1 MNNSFVFFG
10 TPYVARDT
18 LAYLLEHGYTPQL
31 VVTSPDAPRGR
42 GMVLTPCETKVL
54 AQEHNLPVFS
64 PEKLNEEARE
74 HIRSFNAEY
83 AIVVAYGKIFPRS
96 FFELFPKGMLNVHY
110 SLLPKLRG
118 ASPVETAL
126 LMGDTTTGVTVQK
139 MVHEMD
145 AGDIVAQTSVPIE
158 ETETTREL
166 RRRLVGIGAE
176 LLVRTLPSYLNS
188 TASLTAQ
195 HPDDATFCHKLEK
208 KDGEVTLG
216 ENDEKN
222 WRTYRAFTEAGG
234 TYFFTERNG
243 ICVRVKIISAKFT
256 NGVFTPLRVIPEG
269 KKEMDYAD
277 FVK

>member
-1 MNNSFVFFG
+1 MNNSFVYFG

-54 AQEHNLPVFS
+54 AEEHGVPTFS

-74 HIRSFNAEY
+74 HIRSYGAKY

-96 FFELFPKGMLNVHY
+96 FFEVFPKGMLNVHY

-126 LMGDTTTGVTVQK
+126 LLGDTVTGVSIQK
-139 MVHEMD
+139 MVYEMD
-145 AGDIVAQTSVPIE
+145 AGDILAQETVAIE
-158 ETETTREL
+158 ATETTKEL
-166 RRRLVGIGAE
+166 RRRLVEIGAR
-176 LLVRTLPSYLNS
+176 LLRDSLPTFLDGSATLTPQDES
-188 TASLTAQ
+188 Q
-195 HPDDATFCHKLEK
+195 ATFCHKLEK
-208 KDGEVTLG
+208 KEGELVLSQ
-216 ENDEKN
+216 NDEKN

-243 ICVRVKIISAKFT
+243 VRMRVKIVSAKFEK
-256 NGVFTPLRVIPEG
+256 GVFTPVRVVPEG
-269 KKEMDYAD
+269 KKEMDYTD
-277 FVK
+277 FIK